1 MRHDP
6 GVAYRLGNSE
16 SPAHGI
22 RRAAREELDN
32 AIRQLT
38 EGVSSDPVTGVHE
51 ARKSVKKERALLR
64 LVRRELGDD
73 TYRAE
78 NTALRD
84 AARRLSGLRD
94 AQVGLLTLDRL
105 AEPAT
110 GHVPPSTMER
120 VRTALAADGA
130 AHTPAGLPAAAAA
143 VAVELTDVR
152 VRTKQWHLGRDDWK
166 LVSGGLRRAY
176 ERGRAALAEVEA
188 DPTVEHL
195 HDWRKRVKDLWY
207 HARLLQ
213 PLWPEV
219 MEAQAEQAHVL
230 SELLG
235 DDHDL
240 AVLRE
245 RLVGDPALA
254 GAVPAD
260 LDPLIAVIDRR
271 RAELVAEAQGL
282 GRRLY
287 AERPSAFERRMK
299 ALWRAWR
306 PRNSAASVSAQTAQ
320 SSA

>member
-1 MRHDP
+1 M
-6 GVAYRLGNSE
+6 AYRLSDGE
-16 SPAHGI
+16 SPARGL
-22 RRAAREELDN
+22 RRCAREELDN
-32 AIRQLT
+32 AIEQLT
-38 EGVSSDPVTGVHE
+38 EGVSSDPITGVHE
-51 ARKSVKKERALLR
+51 ARKSLKKERALLR
-64 LVRRELGDD
+64 LVRGEIGDG

-78 NTALRD
+78 NGALRD

-105 AEPAT
+105 AEPAA
-110 GHVPPSTMER
+110 GQVPLETMER
-120 VRTALAADGA
+120 LRAALAGDGDGRA
-130 AHTPAGLPAAAAA
+130 PDGLPALAAA

-152 VRTKQWHLGRDDWK
+152 ARVKSWRLERDDWA

-176 ERGRAALAEVEA
+176 ERGVAALGDVEA

-195 HDWRKRVKDLWY
+195 HEWRKRVKDLWY
-207 HARLLQ
+207 HTRLLQ
-213 PLWPEV
+213 PVWPEI
-219 MEAQAEQAHVL
+219 MDGQAEQAHVL

-245 RLVGDPALA
+245 RLVSDPALA
-254 GAVPAD
+254 GGVPGE
-260 LDPLIAVIDRR
+260 LDPLIGVIDRR
-271 RAELVAEAQGL
+271 RAELLEQARVL

-287 AERPSAFERRMK
+287 AERPKAFERRMK

-306 PRNSAASVSAQTAQ
+306 PRTSTPSVSTHTAQ

>member
-1 MRHDP
+1 M
-6 GVAYRLGNSE
+6 AYRLRNSE
-16 SPAHGI
+16 SPARGM
-22 RRAAREELDN
+22 RRCAREELDN
-32 AIRQLT
+32 AIEQLT

-51 ARKSVKKERALLR
+51 ARKSLKKERALLR

-73 TYRAE
+73 TYRTE

-110 GHVPPSTMER
+110 GHVPETTMER
-120 VRTALAADGA
+120 LRTALAADGA
-130 AHTPAGLPAAAAA
+130 AHTPAGLPAVAAA

-152 VRTKQWHLGRDDWK
+152 ERTKQWHLGRDDWK
-166 LVSGGLRRAY
+166 LVSAGLSRAY
-176 ERGRAALAEVEA
+176 GRGRAALADVEA

-195 HDWRKRVKDLWY
+195 HEWRKRVKDLWY

-213 PLWPEV
+213 PLWPDV

-245 RLVGDPALA
+245 RLVSDPAVAA
-254 GAVPAD
+254 GVPAD
-260 LDPLIAVIDRR
+260 LDPLIGVIDRR
-271 RAELVAEAQGL
+271 RAELVAEARLL
-282 GRRLY
+282 GRRIY

-306 PRNSAASVSAQTAQ
+306 PRTSPPSVNAHTAP

>member
-1 MRHDP
+1 MRHDQP
-6 GVAYRLGNSE
+6 VAYRLRNSE
-16 SPAHGI
+16 SPARGL
-22 RRAAREELDN
+22 RRCAREELDN
-32 AIRQLT
+32 AIEQLT

-51 ARKSVKKERALLR
+51 ARKSLKKERALLR
-64 LVRRELGDD
+64 LVRGEIGDG

-78 NTALRD
+78 NAALRD

-105 AEPAT
+105 AEPAA
-110 GHVPPSTMER
+110 GHVPPETMER
-120 VRTALAADGA
+120 LRAALGAGGNGTA
-130 AHTPAGLPAAAAA
+130 PAGLPAVAAA

-152 VRTKQWHLGRDDWK
+152 ARVKGWRLERDDWG
-166 LVSGGLRRAY
+166 LVADGLRRAY
-176 ERGRAALAEVEA
+176 DRGVAALDDVEA
-188 DPTVEHL
+188 DPTVERL
-195 HDWRKRVKDLWY
+195 HEWRKRVKDLWY

-213 PLWPEV
+213 PLWPEI
-219 MEAQAEQAHVL
+219 MDAQAEQAHVL

-245 RLVGDPALA
+245 RLVSDPALA
-254 GAVPAD
+254 AGVRAD
-260 LDPLIAVIDRR
+260 LDPLIGVIDRR
-271 RAELVAEAQGL
+271 RAELIEQARVL

-287 AERPSAFERRMK
+287 AERPKAFERRMK

-306 PRNSAASVSAQTAQ
+306 PRTSTPSVSTQTAH